1 MKNIVLF
8 LLLGISAGAVAAE
21 NRSPYAEETTRTIK
35 SLSPDKVAGLLQGK
49 GLGYGKVAEL
59 NGFPGPAHVLEL
71 AEQLQLLPEQK
82 SKTLA
87 IFNAMQSQ
95 AKKLGAQLVEA
106 ERQLDE
112 LFTSGEISAAVV
124 SSRLEDI
131 GALEGQL
138 RAAHVNAHLEQKALL
153 TKHQVHRY
161 NQLRGYVSGAR
172 QISPDHHH
180 H

>member
-8 LLLGISAGAVAAE
+8 LLLGISASAVAAE
-21 NRSPYAEETTRTIK
+21 SRSPYAEETTRTIK

-87 IFNAMQSQ
+87 IFEAMRSQ
-95 AKKLGAQLVEA
+95 AKTLGAQLVEA
-106 ERQLDE
+106 ERQLE
-112 LFTSGEISAAVV
+112 ERFNSAEISESEIAQ
-124 SSRLEDI
+124 RLTDI
-131 GALEGQL
+131 GTLEGRL
-138 RAAHVNAHLEQKALL
+138 RAVHVNAHLQQKAVL
-153 TKHQVHRY
+153 TERQVQRY
-161 NQLRGYVSGAR
+161 KQLRGYVNDAHQAHDG
-172 QISPDHHH
+172 HHH
-180 H
+180 

>member
-1 MKNIVLF
+1 MKNFVLF
-8 LLLGISAGAVAAE
+8 LTLGIYAATLSAE
-21 NRSPYAEETTRTIK
+21 TLSPYAGEDSRNIK
-35 SLSPDKVAGLLQGK
+35 SLSSDRIAGLLEGK

-71 AEQLQLLPEQK
+71 ADQLAISEDQK

-161 NQLRGYVSGAR
+161 NQLRGYVSGAH